1 MTETKLNAMLAAMQR
16 QRDAALNEVVVLR
29 GELAELQA
37 KVAELT
43 QRSEAAKPE
52 AETP

>member
-1 MTETKLNAMLAAMQR
+1 MTEIQLNAMLAAMQR

-37 KVAELT
+37 KVTELT
-43 QRSEAAKPE
+43 QSSPANKPE

>member
-1 MTETKLNAMLAAMQR
+1 MTEIQVNAMLATLQR

-37 KVAELT
+37 QIAQL
-43 QRSEAAKPE
+43 SERPADSKAE
-52 AETP
+52 AEGP

>member
-1 MTETKLNAMLAAMQR
+1 MSETQVNAMLAAMQR

-43 QRSEAAKPE
+43 QRLEAATPE